1 MIGDMQNHVLQPDVS
16 VLIVNYN
23 VKDYLLQCLRSV
35 KLSEGTASFEIIV
48 VDNASS
54 DNSIDELHEIF
65 PDVIWIELPENIGFG
80 RGNNI
85 GLERCKGK
93 YVLFL
98 NPDTLIAHNTIQ
110 TMVDYLETH
119 PDVGLA
125 GCKVLNADGTFQL
138 ACRRGLPTPWAS
150 FCKLFGLQSLFPNSP
165 LFARYNLTFM
175 PVDETYDVD
184 ALIGAFMMGPLTVI
198 KSLNGFDPDFF
209 MYGEDLDLCYRVQ
222 KRGYHVRYVHTTSIV
237 HFKGEST
244 RRSSIDEVQ
253 IFYNAMRIFAR
264 KHFGRSTL
272 FLGLMAVG
280 ISIRS
285 VLERTLKR
293 RRKILSFL
301 ADLLSINISLVVAT
315 TIRFD
320 SPLGFPDYAYP
331 MVFIAVTAVVVLAL
345 LSVGEYVEYKPTIR
359 RSVVGLLIAF
369 FLLSSLT
376 YFFKEYA
383 FSRGV
388 VLMTIGF
395 SAILFSLIRGIN
407 AWFDATMGDTSI
419 RRILIVGLTDNAKRI
434 LEALQTAERRNAEV
448 VGIVSVGSLH
458 TDYFH
463 GIRVLGTTEYLDKIA
478 RENEIHEVIV
488 ADPQINKSQ
497 AMDLMSKCS
506 DSKARFHI
514 ASEYDDIVIAR
525 VINEV
530 SGIEPTVPLPPILRF
545 RNRILK
551 RLIDVVATFCIMPFL
566 AISLFLG
573 KSKSKADWQSWL
585 SVLRGEKSLVGLYP
599 DARRRSFSKLGNT
612 SLVHISQPG
621 MLSAQAV
628 ENLNDYYVDHYSL
641 SLDVEIL
648 LKQFLK
654 RSGKHTT
661 IGF

>member
-1 MIGDMQNHVLQPDVS
+1 
-16 VLIVNYN
+16 
-23 VKDYLLQCLRSV
+23 
-35 KLSEGTASFEIIV
+35 
-48 VDNASS
+48 
-54 DNSIDELHEIF
+54 
-65 PDVIWIELPENIGFG
+65 
-80 RGNNI
+80 
-85 GLERCKGK
+85 
-93 YVLFL
+93 
-98 NPDTLIAHNTIQ
+98 
-110 TMVDYLETH
+110 
-119 PDVGLA
+119 
-125 GCKVLNADGTFQL
+125 
-138 ACRRGLPTPWAS
+138 
-150 FCKLFGLQSLFPNSP
+150 
-165 LFARYNLTFM
+165 
-175 PVDETYDVD
+175 
-184 ALIGAFMMGPLTVI
+184 
-198 KSLNGFDPDFF
+198 
-209 MYGEDLDLCYRVQ
+209 
-222 KRGYHVRYVHTTSIV
+222 
-237 HFKGEST
+237 
-244 RRSSIDEVQ
+244 
-253 IFYNAMRIFAR
+253 
-264 KHFGRSTL
+264 
-272 FLGLMAVG
+272 
-280 ISIRS
+280 
-285 VLERTLKR
+285 
-293 RRKILSFL
+293 
-301 ADLLSINISLVVAT
+301 
-315 TIRFD
+315 
-320 SPLGFPDYAYP
+320 
-331 MVFIAVTAVVVLAL
+331 
-345 LSVGEYVEYKPTIR
+345 
-359 RSVVGLLIAF
+359 
-369 FLLSSLT
+369 
-376 YFFKEYA
+376 
-383 FSRGV
+383 
-388 VLMTIGF
+388 
-395 SAILFSLIRGIN
+395 
-407 AWFDATMGDTSI
+407 
-419 RRILIVGLTDNAKRI
+419 
-434 LEALQTAERRNAEV
+434 
-448 VGIVSVGSLH
+448 VSVGSLH